1 MRKTAFSTLCVG
13 QALQRRGLIWCGWL
27 ALAALG
33 CNLSAGPTLPPTS
46 SPSIP
51 PPTTIPLAATL
62 PPPVLETVAGSPY
75 FDAGPVLI
83 DACFDF
89 LRGVSGQ
96 QFAFDDEAALAGFYR
111 QIDRSRV
118 CPVTVRR
125 YGFDFNR
132 YRIIGTV
139 IAAKGCSIA
148 LTYVRTTQDTSAGVA
163 TVGLR
168 AETVGAC
175 AYDLIRP
182 VWFAIERDSLRWQI
196 AVE

>member
-1 MRKTAFSTLCVG
+1 L
-13 QALQRRGLIWCGWL
+13 CGWL

-46 SPSIP
+46 SPVIT
-51 PPTTIPLAATL
+51 PTATIPIAATL
-62 PPPVLETVAGSPY
+62 PPPVLVTVVGSPY

-89 LRGVSGQ
+89 LRSVSGQ
-96 QFAFDDEAALAGFYR
+96 QFVFDDEAALAGFYR

-118 CPVTVRR
+118 CPVAVRR

-148 LTYVRTTQDTSAGVA
+148 LTYIRTLQDASAGVA
-163 TVGLR
+163 TISLR
-168 AETVGAC
+168 AETVGTC
-175 AYDLIRP
+175 PYDLIRP
-182 VWFAIERDSLRWQI
+182 VWFAVERDSLRWQI
-196 AVE
+196 SVE